1 MGKMKRPTATAII
14 LLTCTFLLL
23 VAQRATTD
31 VLVAV
36 PVATSIVDV
45 VQREREPIPQPVSL
59 LFVGDI
65 MLGRNVESLMEKHGV
80 GYPFVGTEHLL
91 KSADSTIGN
100 FEGIVSSVHEKAEPF
115 TFRFSIKEE
124 FLGNLQGAGFDVL
137 SLANNHS
144 YDYGPSAFTHTK
156 ELCPKYALVCSGSP
170 STLDQDSVQTQVIN
184 GRAVSIIFIHTLYKE
199 PDKEVLRALIASS
212 TAQSEIQI
220 AYIHWGEEYA
230 LIHNDEQRLLSEF
243 LIDHGIDAVVGHHPH
258 VVQDVGLYNGKPIF
272 YSLGNFIFDQYFSK
286 DVQEMVALNM
296 NIGTSTIKYSLV
308 PLTSATVR
316 SQPSLMDEVA
326 KNTLLKRIFADFNT
340 PNRQTVTAGEFT
352 ASF

>member
-1 MGKMKRPTATAII
+1 MWKMKRRTATAII
-14 LLTCTFLLL
+14 LLTSTFLLL

-31 VLVAV
+31 VHVAV
-36 PVATSIVDV
+36 PITALAVDV
-45 VQREREPIPQPVSL
+45 AQHEKETLPPPNV

-65 MLGRNVESLMEKHGV
+65 MLGRNVELLMERHGA

-91 KSADSTIGN
+91 KSADLTVGN

-144 YDYGPSAFTHTK
+144 YDYGPSAFAYTK
-156 ELCPKYALVCSGSP
+156 ELCPRYALVCSGSP

-296 NIGTSTIKYSLV
+296 NIGTSTIRYSLI

-316 SQPSLMDEVA
+316 SQPAPMGETGKD
-326 KNTLLKRIFADFNT
+326 TLFKRIFADFDALNH
-340 PNRQTVTAGEFT
+340 QTVSVGEFT
-352 ASF
+352 VPF